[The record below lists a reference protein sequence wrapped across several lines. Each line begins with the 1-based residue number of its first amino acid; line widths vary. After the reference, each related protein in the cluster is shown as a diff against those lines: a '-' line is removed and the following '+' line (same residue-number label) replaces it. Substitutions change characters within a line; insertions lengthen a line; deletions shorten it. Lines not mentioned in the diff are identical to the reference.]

1 MFRAPFRLLSLAA
14 GLLLTA
20 AAARAEA
27 PVQAAATDTVRLA
40 LPQAEQQ
47 FVDNNFALL
56 AQRFNVSAAEAQILQ
71 ARLWDNP
78 TISVEQNAYNQFTR
92 KTLDVTRTGN
102 TAVQVQQL
110 FAIAGRRKAAAA
122 VAQQNT
128 LVEQYNLQDL
138 LRTLRYQLR
147 TTFYDLYFKQRSL
160 SVYDRQI
167 SEFRRTIG
175 LYEQQLQKGN
185 IALKDVVR
193 LKAFLFDLE
202 TERQTLLRDMAQD
215 QADLHV
221 LLRDETPSYLVPQ
234 VSLAAIRALSL
245 SQAPGETALA
255 DSAQN
260 VRADVKARMAQVQ
273 QQQANLRLQHALAA
287 PDLAVG
293 YVYDRAGNY
302 IQNYNAVTLGIA
314 VPVFNRNQG
323 NIRTAR
329 AQMEGSQAQLS
340 QQQLQV
346 RQEVYQ
352 AYALAQQ
359 AEQLSANT
367 DRNTADFDKLID
379 GIERSYAQRNIT
391 IVEFLDFY
399 ESYKE
404 NLLQR
409 NERSNNRIRAY
420 EQLNYAV
427 GRPVLTPAN

>member
-1 MFRAPFRLLSLAA
+1 MFRVPLRLLSLAA

-20 AAARAEA
+20 AAARAAA
-27 PVQAAATDTVRLA
+27 PGPAAAPDTIRLD
-40 LPQAEQQ
+40 LNQAEKQ
-47 FVDNNFALL
+47 FVDSNFGLL
-56 AQRFNVSAAEAQILQ
+56 AQRFNVSAAEAQVLQ

-78 TISVEQNAYNQFTR
+78 TISVEQNTYNPQTR
-92 KTLDVTRTGN
+92 RYFDVTKQGN
-102 TAVQVQQL
+102 TIVQVQQL
-110 FAIAGRRKAAAA
+110 FALAGRRKAAAA
-122 VAQQNT
+122 AAQQNA
-128 LVEQYNLQDL
+128 LAEQYNLQDL

-160 SVYDRQI
+160 GVYDRQI
-167 SEFRRTIG
+167 NEFRRTIG

-202 TERQTLLRDMAQD
+202 TERQTLLRDMTQD

-221 LLRDETPSYLVPQ
+221 LLRDETPSFLVPQ
-234 VSLAAIRALSL
+234 ASVAAIRGLSL
-245 SQAPGETALA
+245 GQAPGETALA
-255 DSAQN
+255 DSAQTY
-260 VRADVKARMAQVQ
+260 RADVKARMAQVQ
-273 QQQANLRLQHALAA
+273 QQQANLRLQHALAT
-287 PDLAVG
+287 PDLALG

-302 IQNYNAVTLGIA
+302 IQNYNALTVGIA

-323 NIRTAR
+323 NIRTA
-329 AQMEGSQAQLS
+329 QAQLEGS
-340 QQQLQV
+340 KAQLSGQQLQV

-352 AYALAQQ
+352 AYALARQ
-359 AEQLSANT
+359 AEELSATT
-367 DRNTADFDKLID
+367 DRNTSDFDKLID

-427 GRPVLTPAN
+427 GRPVLTPQ

>member
-1 MFRAPFRLLSLAA
+1 MFRAPLSLLVLAA

-20 AAARAEA
+20 PSARAAAPGPA
-27 PVQAAATDTVRLA
+27 AAATDTIRLDLA
-40 LPQAEQQ
+40 QAEKQ
-47 FVDNNFALL
+47 FIDSNFSIL

-78 TISVEQNAYNQFTR
+78 TISVEQNTYNPQTR
-92 KTLDVTRTGN
+92 RYFDVTKQGN
-102 TAVQVQQL
+102 TIIQVQQL
-110 FAIAGRRKAAAA
+110 FALAGRRKAAAA
-122 VAQQNT
+122 VAQQNA
-128 LVEQYNLQDL
+128 LAEQYNLQDL

-147 TTFYDLYFKQRSL
+147 TTFYDLYFKQQSL
-160 SVYDRQI
+160 RVYDRQI

-202 TERQTLLRDMAQD
+202 TERQTLLRDMTQD

-221 LLRDETPSYLVPQ
+221 LLRDETPAFLVPQ
-234 VSLAAIRALSL
+234 ASVAAIRALSL
-245 SQAPGETALA
+245 SQAPAETALA
-255 DSAQN
+255 DSAQTY
-260 VRADVKARMAQVQ
+260 RADVKARMAQVQ
-273 QQQANLRLQHALAA
+273 QQQANLRLQHALAT

-302 IQNYNAVTLGIA
+302 IQNYNALTLGVA
-314 VPVFNRNQG
+314 VPIFNRNQG
-323 NIRTAR
+323 NIRTAKV
-329 AQMEGSQAQLS
+329 QVEGSRAQLS

-346 RQEVYQ
+346 RQDVYQ
-352 AYALAQQ
+352 AYSLAQQ

-367 DRNTADFDKLID
+367 DRNTSDFDKLID

-427 GRPVLTPAN
+427 GRPVLTPQ

>member
-1 MFRAPFRLLSLAA
+1 MLRAPFHLFALAV

-20 AAARAEA
+20 AT
-27 PVQAAATDTVRLA
+27 PAAAQTAPPAPADTLRLDLA
-40 LPQAEQQ
+40 QAERQ

-56 AQRFNVSAAEAQILQ
+56 AQRYNVSAAEAQVLQ

-78 TISVEQNAYNQFTR
+78 TISIEQNTYNPQTR
-92 KTLDVTRTGN
+92 RVLDVTKQGN
-102 TAVQVQQL
+102 SIVQVQQL
-110 FAIAGRRKAAAA
+110 FALAGRRKAAAS
-122 VAQQNT
+122 VAQQQA
-128 LVEQYNLQDL
+128 LAEQYNLQDL
-138 LRTLRYQLR
+138 LRTLRFQLR
-147 TTFYDLYFKQRSL
+147 TTFYDLYFKQQSL
-160 SVYDRQI
+160 RVYDRQI

-175 LYEQQLQKGN
+175 LYESQYQKGN

-202 TERQTLLRDMAQD
+202 TERQALLRDMTQD
-215 QADLHV
+215 QTDLHV
-221 LLRDETPSYLVPQ
+221 LLRDPTPSFLVPQ
-234 VSLAAIRALSL
+234 ASVAAIRALSL
-245 SQAPGETALA
+245 TQAPAEAALA

-260 VRADVKARMAQVQ
+260 VRADVRARRAQVQ
-273 QQQANLRLQHALAA
+273 QQQANLRLQHALAT

-302 IQNYNAVTLGIA
+302 IQNYNAVTLGVAI
-314 VPVFNRNQG
+314 PVFNRNQG
-323 NIRTAR
+323 NIRTAK
-329 AQMEGSQAQLS
+329 AQVEGSQALLQ

-346 RQEVYQ
+346 RQDVYQ
-352 AYALAQQ
+352 AYDLARQ
-359 AEQLSANT
+359 AEALSANT